1 MAPLCHMGNS
11 SVLWSFWGNNPA
23 DKKTPSYQHRRER
36 AQFITGQALTDLH
49 ESDAK
54 VRTEFRTNLYTKVEE
69 RTMKTYLF
77 VSSDKWMGLVIVSCV
92 PPETP
97 ELSSKVCVNILRIG
111 MS

>member
-1 MAPLCHMGNS
+1 M
-11 SVLWSFWGNNPA
+11 
-23 DKKTPSYQHRRER
+23 PSYQHRRER
-36 AQFITGQALTDLH
+36 AQFITGQAFTDLH
-49 ESDAK
+49 ESEAK

-97 ELSSKVCVNILRIG
+97 ELISKVCVNTVRIG